1 MKPKLWLAGTLNSTA
16 RNESAQTKSSK
27 SWSISFRMQC
37 EVNISK
43 SKCKPKEAIS
53 KWSQWTGLLHSSDNA
68 GTFFLSNRHPKTEM
82 FDSLTGF
89 VSESHTGVQKL
100 RCWTV
105 WQALYQNVR
114 QRKLSTLAALRWWH
128 LTWFSIIMSQTPIRM
143 LSPQKVHLFP
153 DMFCNLDVPVAPFC
167 TSIIVSNLT
176 WELRDV

>member
-53 KWSQWTGLLHSSDNA
+53 KWSQWTGLWHSSDNA

-89 VSESHTGVQKL
+89 VSECQTEKTINACGASLMTSDLIFHNHESDANQHAFPSKSPSFPGHVLQSGRSCCAILHTHHSFQSHL
-100 RCWTV
+100 RVARC
-105 WQALYQNVR
+105 
-114 QRKLSTLAALRWWH
+114 LA
-128 LTWFSIIMSQTPIRM
+128 
-143 LSPQKVHLFP
+143 
-153 DMFCNLDVPVAPFC
+153 D
-167 TSIIVSNLT
+167 
-176 WELRDV
+176 